1 MKKYILLI
9 FAVSFI
15 CASAPVYA
23 YDFSKRT
30 NDTLMKG
37 GSHKSSLGSPLIGDM
52 GGYKAKKKQTITAKK
67 KKKKLWEKIED
78 GAKSFLGL

>member
-15 CASAPVYA
+15 CTAVPTYA
-23 YDFSKRT
+23 FDFSKKT
-30 NDTLMKG
+30 NDTLMKK
-37 GSHKSSLGSPLIGDM
+37 GSSKSSLGSPLIGDM
-52 GGYKAKKKQTITAKK
+52 GGYKIKKKQATTTKK

-78 GAKSFLGL
+78 GAKSVLGL